1 MEENLT
7 IKKKLMFAK
16 GDDFYFLSYN
26 MILILHSLK
35 CICGQRKF
43 TDYRKLAF
51 LIDFVS
57 NRNLAFTLEKP
68 GYLLNPVDRE
78 QFTRAYANGL
88 IRVNQISRLLF
99 TLEKKQVVILSRD
112 DGGIMNV
119 CLKKE
124 SLNATF
130 LDKKLFRFEL
140 DNLKTMTAHVQRLNV
155 LSLETLLERLF
166 DNHGIKRWVNY

>member
-1 MEENLT
+1 
-7 IKKKLMFAK
+7 MFAK

-43 TDYRKLAF
+43 VDYRKLAF

-57 NRNLAFTLEKP
+57 NRNLASTLEKS

-88 IRVNQISRLLF
+88 IRVNQLSRLLF

-112 DGGIMNV
+112 EGGIMNV
-119 CLKKE
+119 CLNQEALSK
-124 SLNATF
+124 TF
-130 LDKKLFRFEL
+130 LDKKLFKFEI
-140 DNLKTMTAHVQRLNV
+140 DNLKTIAVNIQRLNV
-155 LSLETLLERLF
+155 LTLETLLERLF